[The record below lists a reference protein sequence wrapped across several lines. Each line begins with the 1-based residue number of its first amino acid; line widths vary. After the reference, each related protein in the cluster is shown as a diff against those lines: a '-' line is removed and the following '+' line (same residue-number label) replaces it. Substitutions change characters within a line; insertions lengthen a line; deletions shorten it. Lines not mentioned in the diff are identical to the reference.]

1 MLIDNSDLFLLLNT
15 MDYSEIEIEWMKE
28 ILRDKERELEELRT
42 KNRMLQKENE
52 AMRQEK
58 ELLIQQNTLLQK
70 RLKD

>member
-1 MLIDNSDLFLLLNT
+1 
-15 MDYSEIEIEWMKE
+15 MKE
-28 ILRDKERELEELRT
+28 ILKDKERELEELRT

>member
-1 MLIDNSDLFLLLNT
+1 
-15 MDYSEIEIEWMKE
+15 MKE

-58 ELLIQQNTLLQK
+58 ELLIQQNTL
-70 RLKD
+70 